1 MKNVVIEIVIPK
13 KKKLHVVIMMD
24 LVDQN
29 NGRLKFVLEFG
40 SPTIYGQRLKSLG
53 HAFGSPNP

>member
-1 MKNVVIEIVIPK
+1 M
-13 KKKLHVVIMMD
+13 HVVIMMD